1 MDMERERDRYGD
13 GDINFWSSEGELGGV
28 FGAPKA
34 SREFRFASQRL
45 WTSDFDAL
53 EAAGAPRSDQ
63 ESPKKPP
70 RRPQVTIHRLCRWIM
85 SSQGAAGN
93 PQKTPK
99 ELLGSENGAQESSEE
114 PHKGLEER
122 KRRP

>member
-1 MDMERERDRYGD
+1 MEMAMERKVAMEMELEVAMDMEREMEMVIFGARKA
-13 GDINFWSSEGELGGV
+13 NWEVV

-45 WTSDFDAL
+45 WTSDFDVL

-70 RRPQVTIHRLCRWIM
+70 GRPQVTIHRLCRWIM
-85 SSQGAAGN
+85 SSQGAAGD
-93 PQKTPK
+93 PKKTPT
-99 ELLGSENGAQESSEE
+99 ELLGSENGAQ
-114 PHKGLEER
+114 
-122 KRRP
+122 